1 MIRLNLTQRIW
12 ISFALLILL
21 IGLIL
26 AIIFPLSIKKTMTDE
41 TYKIIKIEQDKLMD
55 QDKEIPQP
63 DTSIDFI
70 ERRKLG
76 RSVGHVV
83 IKNDYL
89 GTKGDY
95 IPDRVLAEMGS
106 HAYKQKSDQQKYEL
120 TYGDATLFYIV
131 KRLETDSHG
140 DFYLISYMW
149 DTYRDQMV
157 DRLWTRLLWILF
169 FTGMIAVIPALW
181 MARYLR
187 APLTILGRRFE
198 QIAKRNWKEPFIW
211 HEDDEFQKLSQQFE
225 SMRQNLI
232 RYDTAQKTFIQH
244 ASHELKTP
252 VMTIKSYAQSVKDG
266 IMPKN
271 NIEDM
276 MDVILSEADRMENR
290 VKNMLYYTKLDTL
303 KQQTLQWEMI
313 YFGVLAEEIISRF
326 RFQRDDIELSI
337 IGDEVL
343 FWGDR
348 EQITIVFENF
358 IQNAMRYARSE
369 IILSAKE
376 EGNNITLGVW
386 NDGEQL
392 SDRDRENLFLP
403 FRKGNKGQ
411 FGLGLAIVNRIAE
424 LHGGIPK
431 VTNIEDG
438 ILFEVIL
445 PKDRQT

>member
-12 ISFALLILL
+12 ISFAILILL

-95 IPDRVLAEMGS
+95 IPDRVLAEMSS

-120 TYGDATLFYIV
+120 TFGDATLFYIV

-140 DFYLISYMW
+140 NFYLISYMW

-358 IQNAMRYARSE
+358 IQNAMRYARSR

>member
-12 ISFALLILL
+12 ISFALLILI
-21 IGLIL
+21 IGLVL
-26 AIIFPLSIKKTMTDE
+26 AIIFPLSINKTMTDE
-41 TYKIIKIEQDKLMD
+41 TYEIIKFEQQKLLD
-55 QDKEIPQP
+55 QEDDVPSPRSSQ
-63 DTSIDFI
+63 SFI
-70 ERRKLG
+70 ERQKAG

-83 IKNDYL
+83 IKNNYL

-95 IPDRVLAEMGS
+95 IPDNVLEEMS
-106 HAYKQKSDQQKYEL
+106 SRAYKQKAEQKKYEL
-120 TYGDATLFYIV
+120 TYGNATLFYIV
-131 KRLETDSHG
+131 KKLETNSQG
-140 DFYLISYMW
+140 NFYLISYMW

-187 APLTILGRRFE
+187 APLIILGKRFE

-211 HEDDEFQKLSQQFE
+211 QEDDEFQKLSQQFE

-271 NIEDM
+271 NVEDM

-326 RFQRDDIELSI
+326 RFQRDDIEFTI
-337 IGDEVL
+337 KGDEVL

-348 EQITIVFENF
+348 EQITIVFENL
-358 IQNAMRYARSE
+358 IQNAMRYAQSQ
-369 IILSAKE
+369 IILTAKE
-376 EGNNITLGVW
+376 EGSNISLGVW

-411 FGLGLAIVNRIAE
+411 FGLGLAIVKRIAE
-424 LHGGIPK
+424 LHGGVPH

-438 ILFEVIL
+438 IFFEVVL
-445 PKDRQT
+445 PKDRLT

>member
-21 IGLIL
+21 IGLVL

-41 TYKIIKIEQDKLMD
+41 TYKIISLEQDKLMD
-55 QDKEIPQP
+55 QDKEVP
-63 DTSIDFI
+63 DPDSSIDFI

-95 IPDRVLAEMGS
+95 IPERVLGEMSS
-106 HAYKQKSDQQKYEL
+106 HAYKQKKSQQKYEL

-131 KRLETDSHG
+131 KRLETHSQG
-140 DFYLISYMW
+140 NFYLISYMW

-187 APLTILGRRFE
+187 APLTILGKRFE

-211 HEDDEFQKLSQQFE
+211 HEDDEFQRLSQQFE
-225 SMRQNLI
+225 TMRQNLI

-271 NIEDM
+271 NVEDM
-276 MDVILSEADRMENR
+276 MDVILNEANRMENR
-290 VKNMLYYTKLDTL
+290 VKNMLYFTKLDTL
-303 KQQTLQWEMI
+303 KQQTLQWELI

-326 RFQRDDIELSI
+326 RFQRDDIEFTI
-337 IGDEVL
+337 TGDEVL

-358 IQNAMRYARSE
+358 IQNAMRYANSR
-369 IILSAKE
+369 IVLSAKE
-376 EGNNITLGVW
+376 EGSNIALGVW

-392 SDRDRENLFLP
+392 SDRDRETLFLP

-424 LHGGIPK
+424 LHGGKPK
-431 VTNIEDG
+431 VTNVDDG

-445 PKDRQT
+445 PKDRLS